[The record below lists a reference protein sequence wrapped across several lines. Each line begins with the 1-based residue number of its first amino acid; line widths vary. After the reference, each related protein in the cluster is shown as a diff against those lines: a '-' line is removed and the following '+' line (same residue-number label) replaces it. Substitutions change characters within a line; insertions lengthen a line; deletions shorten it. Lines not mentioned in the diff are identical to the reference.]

1 MRRSE
6 RFLTQLMRQLVAEHS
21 HRRGQT
27 GPPRQGESRAHGQ
40 AVRKVVDAVADG
52 YHVGQQALF
61 WTQSD
66 G

>member
-1 MRRSE
+1 
-6 RFLTQLMRQLVAEHS
+6 MRQLVAEHS

-27 GPPRQGESRAHGQ
+27 GLPRQGESRANGQ